1 MEKKI
6 TFKEQYYIGLNLLKE
21 DIEKCKADHLYS
33 TIVQYFEYPLSLME
47 QEVKESI
54 ANNIDT
60 EQYYMD
66 KCKQIEE
73 IYTRFAMSVAI
84 VSKRFGPKTTRIK
97 EKFSN
102 TFSKIL
108 KPKNKI

>member
-21 DIEKCKADHLYS
+21 DIDKCKADHLYS
-33 TIVQYFEYPLSLME
+33 KIVQYFEYPLSLME

-73 IYTRFAMSVAI
+73 IYTRFAMTVAI
-84 VSKRFGPKTTRIK
+84 VSKRFGPKTARIK
-97 EKFSN
+97 EKYSN
-102 TFSKIL
+102 AFSKIL
-108 KPKNKI
+108 KPKNKK